1 MAFLIAR
8 ATDDRRPADPD
19 VRPRRPL
26 PSFAVSDPPRPTP
39 HPPPL
44 PSRSRSRSPADAPP
58 ARRPRRRPTGF
69 DVPPPGETGVRL
81 PNGGIGPD
89 PEVYAAQKAAAAAA
103 AAAGDPGS
111 NAPGSA
117 AAPTGAARVNASLD
131 VGAQMTRHARRIYV
145 GALPPV
151 ADNLSVAVFFGDA
164 LRAIGGV
171 SASADAAGEPV
182 LNAYVNMEKKFAFV
196 EFRNVE
202 ECSNALALDGV
213 VMDGQSLRV
222 RRPNDYDPAAAAG
235 LGPTQ
240 PSPSLN
246 LAAVG
251 IIRSAIGG
259 APGSGGALSP
269 EDQNNPNRL
278 FIGGLPYFLTEQMTR
293 ELVEAF
299 GPTRSFQLVID
310 RDTGKSKGYGFFI
323 YQDESVTDVACQGLH
338 GMQMGDKTLTVQRAA
353 AGASKPAP
361 AAGANATAAGAAP
374 PGLDAASLQ
383 AQAAAHLAGIGNPG
397 GSVAV
402 PPPPPP
408 PPAANPASRAV
419 SLAEMLEVDELR
431 DDEEFADILED
442 MREEC
447 GKFGEVAEI
456 VIPRPDA
463 EGGEA
468 PAGLGKVFVLYADVA
483 GAAAARDALHGR
495 KFGGKTVVAD
505 FLDPEAF
512 AKRDF

>member
-1 MAFLIAR
+1 
-8 ATDDRRPADPD
+8 
-19 VRPRRPL
+19 
-26 PSFAVSDPPRPTP
+26 
-39 HPPPL
+39 
-44 PSRSRSRSPADAPP
+44 
-58 ARRPRRRPTGF
+58 
-69 DVPPPGETGVRL
+69 
-81 PNGGIGPD
+81 
-89 PEVYAAQKAAAAAA
+89 VYAAQKAAAAAA

-182 LNAYVNMEKKFAFV
+182 LNAYINMEKKFAFV

-310 RDTGKSKGYGFFI
+310 RDTGKSKGYAFFI

-463 EGGEA
+463 EGERGAGGAGEGVR
-468 PAGLGKVFVLYADVA
+468 PVRGRRGSGGGEGRPSREEVRGENGRRGLPRPRGVREARLLKKKERTERIRPGGSSRVSARNTRREASRDDEKTILPSHETSSSPRDVFL
-483 GAAAARDALHGR
+483 AR
-495 KFGGKTVVAD
+495 V
-505 FLDPEAF
+505 
-512 AKRDF
+512 

>member
-26 PSFAVSDPPRPTP
+26 PSFAVSDPPRLTP

-69 DVPPPGETGVRL
+69 DVPPPRETGGRR
-81 PNGGIGPD
+81 PHGGIGPD
-89 PEVYAAQKAAAAAA
+89 PEVSPRRKPPPPPPPPRASRFER
-103 AAAGDPGS
+103 PGVRRRPDRGRS
-111 NAPGSA
+111 RQREPGRRRA
-117 AAPTGAARVNASLD
+117 DDEARAS
-131 VGAQMTRHARRIYV
+131 VYV

-338 GMQMGDKTLTVQRAA
+338 GMQMGDKTLTVQR
-353 AGASKPAP
+353 GRRGRASPR
-361 AAGANATAAGAAP
+361 
-374 PGLDAASLQ
+374 
-383 AQAAAHLAGIGNPG
+383 
-397 GSVAV
+397 
-402 PPPPPP
+402 P
-408 PPAANPASRAV
+408 PPAQRDRRRRRAAGPRRGVAPGAGGGAPGRDREPGRLRRRSPASA
-419 SLAEMLEVDELR
+419 S
-431 DDEEFADILED
+431 
-442 MREEC
+442 
-447 GKFGEVAEI
+447 
-456 VIPRPDA
+456 
-463 EGGEA
+463 
-468 PAGLGKVFVLYADVA
+468 
-483 GAAAARDALHGR
+483 AARGEPGEPRGELGGDA
-495 KFGGKTVVAD
+495 GG
-505 FLDPEAF
+505 
-512 AKRDF
+512 